1 MAVNGIQFPPGMS
14 LVEFFQQRGTE
25 VQREGRCRR
34 PIGRRAFGARVV
46 AVLHTAYCVLRAKG
60 RKTFQWDHCR
70 HQTSIIAGT
79 LFLGTKLP
87 LTVWFLIMYLFRQ
100 AKTGLSALARLP
112 GR

>member
-46 AVLHTAYCVLRAKG
+46 AVLHTACYGPRVAKP
-60 RKTFQWDHCR
+60 F
-70 HQTSIIAGT
+70 SGT
-79 LFLGTKLP
+79 TAATRRPSSLAP
-87 LTVWFLIMYLFRQ
+87 SSWAPSFR
-100 AKTGLSALARLP
+100 
-112 GR
+112 